1 MEILDAMFEKE
12 SQLKLQDIYLGVE
25 QLGGID
31 YIETLQNYNHD
42 QMYDLTSGIIMKYG
56 MGEGFVY
63 TTQNAN
69 NGQL

>member
-31 YIETLQNYNHD
+31 FIETLQNYNHD
-42 QMYDLTSGIIMKYG
+42 QMYNLTSGIIMKYG

>member
-1 MEILDAMFEKE
+1 MFEKE

>member
-31 YIETLQNYNHD
+31 FIETLQNYNHD